1 MTKRGRSS
9 ASNATGA
16 EAVADPNVSLAAAA
30 HEIKN
35 ALGPLAMTLQLAERQ
50 LLAGN
55 PVAPADLAFARAQ
68 VRRLSSLVEDLL
80 DQTRAD
86 LGALAFRP
94 REVDLCD
101 VVTEAVEIFRRGKPT
116 PIAVELPSD
125 GGTPLVASVDVGRM
139 QQVLINLLE
148 NAVRYSPA
156 GSNVTVRLALQAPA
170 TARIE
175 VRDAG
180 PGLSADERARIF
192 DRFVRGAASEGTSG
206 LGLGL
211 YLCRAIVEQHGGT
224 IGVDSAPGAGATFW
238 INIRA
243 G

>member
-1 MTKRGRSS
+1 M
-9 ASNATGA
+9 
-16 EAVADPNVSLAAAA
+16 
-30 HEIKN
+30 
-35 ALGPLAMTLQLAERQ
+35 
-50 LLAGN
+50 
-55 PVAPADLAFARAQ
+55 
-68 VRRLSSLVEDLL
+68 RRLSCLVEDLL

-86 LGALAFRP
+86 LGALAFHP
-94 REVDLCD
+94 RDTDLCD
-101 VVTEAVEIFRRGKPT
+101 VVTDAVETFRRGKPA
-116 PIAVELPSD
+116 PIVVELPPR
-125 GGTPLVASVDVGRM
+125 PLVASVDAGRL
-139 QQVLINLLE
+139 QQVLVNLLE

-156 GSNVTVRLALQAPA
+156 GSNVTVCLARGARA

-180 PGLSADERARIF
+180 PGLSADEQARIF

-238 INIRA
+238 IDIHA

>member
-1 MTKRGRSS
+1 MIKRVRSP
-9 ASNATGA
+9 A
-16 EAVADPNVSLAAAA
+16 ETAADADPNLSLAAAA

-94 REVDLCD
+94 REVDLGD
-101 VVTEAVEIFRRGKPT
+101 VVTDAVETFRRGKPSPLQIVIDVPT
-116 PIAVELPSD
+116 D
-125 GGTPLVASVDVGRM
+125 GGESLVASVDAGRI
-139 QQVLINLLE
+139 QQVLVNLLE
-148 NAVRYSPA
+148 NAVRYSPP
-156 GSNVTVRLALQAPA
+156 GSSVTVRLERAAAA
-170 TARIE
+170 TARIS
-175 VRDAG
+175 VRDQG
-180 PGLSADERARIF
+180 PGLSAAEQAQIF
-192 DRFVRGAASEGTSG
+192 GRFVRGAASTGTSG
-206 LGLGL
+206 LCLGL

-224 IGVDSAPGAGATFW
+224 VGVESTPGSGATFW
-238 INIRA
+238 VDLPA
-243 G
+243 A

>member
-1 MTKRGRSS
+1 MKKT
-9 ASNATGA
+9 AAD
-16 EAVADPNVSLAAAA
+16 ADPNLSLAAAA

-50 LLAGN
+50 LLAGQ
-55 PVAPADLAFARAQ
+55 PVAPGDLAFARAQ
-68 VRRLSSLVEDLL
+68 VRRLASLVEDLL

-86 LGALAFRP
+86 LGDLAFRP
-94 REVDLCD
+94 REVDLSG
-101 VVTEAVEIFRRGKPT
+101 VVTEAVEIFRRGKPV
-116 PIAVELPSD
+116 PIVVELPSD
-125 GGTPLVASVDVGRM
+125 GGAPLCASVDVGRM

-148 NAVRYSPA
+148 NAVRYAPA
-156 GSNVTVRLALQAPA
+156 GSNITVCLARPTPA

-180 PGLSADERARIF
+180 PGLSADEQARIF

-224 IGVDSAPGAGATFW
+224 IGVQSVPGAGATFW
-238 INIRA
+238 IDIRTV
-243 G
+243 

>member
-1 MTKRGRSS
+1 MKKD
-9 ASNATGA
+9 AKPLDDDPD
-16 EAVADPNVSLAAAA
+16 ADANLALAAAA

-50 LLAGN
+50 AQAGN

-68 VRRLSSLVEDLL
+68 VRRLSALVEDLL

-86 LGALAFRP
+86 LGNLAFHPRP
-94 REVDLCD
+94 VDLGP
-101 VVTEAVEIFRRGKPT
+101 VVAETVETFRRGKPA
-116 PIAVELPSD
+116 PIAVELPPN
-125 GGTPLVASVDVGRM
+125 PLTASVDVGRM
-139 QQVLINLLE
+139 QQVIVNLLE
-148 NAVRYSPA
+148 NATRYAPA
-156 GSNVTVRLALQAPA
+156 GSDVTVRLRQPAPGC
-170 TARIE
+170 ARIE
-175 VRDAG
+175 VSDCG
-180 PGLSADERARIF
+180 PGLSVEEQARIF

-238 INIRA
+238 LDLQA

>member
-1 MTKRGRSS
+1 MKEDADS
-9 ASNATGA
+9 
-16 EAVADPNVSLAAAA
+16 DPNLSLAAAA

-50 LLAGN
+50 LLADR

-94 REVDLCD
+94 REVDLCE
-101 VVTEAVEIFRRGKPT
+101 VVTDAVETFRRGKPSPL
-116 PIAVELPSD
+116 PILVDLPSD
-125 GGTPLVASVDVGRM
+125 GSDGCDGREPLLASVDAGRM
-139 QQVLINLLE
+139 QQVLVNLLE
-148 NAVRYSPA
+148 NAVRYSPP
-156 GSNVTVRLALQAPA
+156 GSNIAVSLARRAPA
-170 TARIE
+170 CARIE
-175 VRDAG
+175 VRDRG
-180 PGLSADERARIF
+180 PGLSADEQARIF

-238 INIRA
+238 IEVRA

>member
-1 MTKRGRSS
+1 MKKS
-9 ASNATGA
+9 ADVA
-16 EAVADPNVSLAAAA
+16 ADPNLPLAAAA

-50 LLAGN
+50 LLAGQ
-55 PVAPADLAFARAQ
+55 PVAADDLAFARAQ
-68 VRRLSSLVEDLL
+68 VRRLASLVEDLL

-86 LGALAFRP
+86 LGDLAFRP
-94 REVDLCD
+94 REVDLCG
-101 VVTEAVEIFRRGKPT
+101 VVTEAVEIFRRGKPA
-116 PIAVELPSD
+116 PIVVQLPSD
-125 GGTPLVASVDVGRM
+125 GGAPLIASVDVGRM
-139 QQVLINLLE
+139 QQVLVNLLE

-156 GSNVTVRLALQAPA
+156 GSNVTVRLARPAPA

-175 VRDAG
+175 VSDAG
-180 PGLSADERARIF
+180 PGLSAEEQARIF

-238 INIRA
+238 IDIRA
-243 G
+243 D

>member
-1 MTKRGRSS
+1 MKRGD
-9 ASNATGA
+9 
-16 EAVADPNVSLAAAA
+16 ADGDPYLSLAAAA

-50 LLAGN
+50 LLAGQ
-55 PVAPADLAFARAQ
+55 PVAPGDLAFARAQ
-68 VRRLSSLVEDLL
+68 VRRLASLVEDLL

-86 LGALAFRP
+86 LGDLAFRP
-94 REVDLCD
+94 REVDLCG
-101 VVTEAVEIFRRGKPT
+101 VVTEAVEIFRRGKPA
-116 PIAVELPSD
+116 PIVVELPPA
-125 GGTPLVASVDVGRM
+125 PLAATVDIGRM
-139 QQVLINLLE
+139 QQVLVNLLE

-156 GSNVTVRLALQAPA
+156 GSNVIVGLTRQGPA
-170 TARIE
+170 AARIE

-180 PGLSADERARIF
+180 PGLSAEEQARIF

-224 IGVDSAPGAGATFW
+224 IGVESVPGAGATFW
-238 INIRA
+238 INIHA
-243 G
+243 A

>member
-1 MTKRGRSS
+1 MKND
-9 ASNATGA
+9 AAPA
-16 EAVADPNVSLAAAA
+16 AVDDDANVALAAAA

-50 LLAGN
+50 AQGGK

-68 VRRLSSLVEDLL
+68 VRRLSALVDDLL

-86 LGALAFRP
+86 LGKLAFRP
-94 REVDLCD
+94 RPADLGA
-101 VVTEAVEIFRRGKPT
+101 VVAEAVETFRRGKPAS
-116 PIAVELPSD
+116 IAVERPPA
-125 GGTPLVASVDVGRM
+125 PLTAAVDAGRV
-139 QQVLINLLE
+139 QQVIVNLLE
-148 NAVRYSPA
+148 NAIRYSPA
-156 GSNVTVRLALQAPA
+156 GSEVEVRLRESAPGR
-170 TARIE
+170 ARIE
-175 VRDAG
+175 VSDRG
-180 PGLSADERARIF
+180 PGLSSEEQARIF

-238 INIRA
+238 VEIRT

>member
-1 MTKRGRSS
+1 MKHDD
-9 ASNATGA
+9 AA
-16 EAVADPNVSLAAAA
+16 ADPNLSLAAAA

-55 PVAPADLAFARAQ
+55 SVAPADLAFARTQ
-68 VRRLSSLVEDLL
+68 VRRLASLVEDLL

-94 REVDLCD
+94 REVNLCD
-101 VVTEAVEIFRRGKPT
+101 VVADAVETFRRGKPSPL
-116 PIAVELPSD
+116 PILVELPAQ
-125 GGTPLVASVDVGRM
+125 GGEPLVASVDAGRM
-139 QQVLINLLE
+139 QQVLVNLLE
-148 NAVRYSPA
+148 NAVRYSPP
-156 GSNVTVRLALQAPA
+156 GSNVTVRLARRAPL

-180 PGLSADERARIF
+180 PGLSADEQARIF

-238 INIRA
+238 MDIRTA
-243 G
+243 

>member
-1 MTKRGRSS
+1 MKTDD
-9 ASNATGA
+9 AD
-16 EAVADPNVSLAAAA
+16 ADPNLSLAAAA

-50 LLAGN
+50 LLAGQ
-55 PVAPADLAFARAQ
+55 PVAPGDLAFARSQ
-68 VRRLSSLVEDLL
+68 VRRLASLVEDLL

-86 LGALAFRP
+86 LGDLAFRP
-94 REVDLCD
+94 REVDLCG
-101 VVTEAVEIFRRGKPT
+101 VVTEAVETFRRGKPA
-116 PIAVELPSD
+116 PIVVELPPS
-125 GGTPLVASVDVGRM
+125 PLAASVDVGRM
-139 QQVLINLLE
+139 QQVLVNLLE

-156 GSNVTVRLALQAPA
+156 GSNVTVLLARPAPA

-180 PGLSADERARIF
+180 PGLSAEEQARIF

-224 IGVDSAPGAGATFW
+224 IGVESVPGAGATFW

>member
-9 ASNATGA
+9 ASNAAGA
-16 EAVADPNVSLAAAA
+16 EAAADPNVSLAAAA

-50 LLAGN
+50 VLAGQ
-55 PVAPADLAFARAQ
+55 PVAPGELAFARSQ
-68 VRRLSSLVEDLL
+68 VRKLSSLVEDLL

-94 REVDLCD
+94 RDVDLCD

-116 PIAVELPSD
+116 PIAVELPPA
-125 GGTPLVASVDVGRM
+125 PLAAVVDAGRM

-156 GSNVTVRLALQAPA
+156 GSNVTVRLAPEAPA
-170 TARIE
+170 NARIE

-192 DRFVRGAASEGTSG
+192 DRFVRGTASEGTSG

-224 IGVDSAPGAGATFW
+224 IGVESTPGAGATFW

>member
-1 MTKRGRSS
+1 MTNRGRSP
-9 ASNATGA
+9 ADADDG
-16 EAVADPNVSLAAAA
+16 DPNLSLAAAA

-55 PVAPADLAFARAQ
+55 PVMPADLAFARVQ

-94 REVDLCD
+94 REIDLRD
-101 VVTEAVEIFRRGKPT
+101 VVTDAVETFRRGKPSPL
-116 PIAVELPSD
+116 PILVELPPD
-125 GGTPLVASVDVGRM
+125 GGEALVASVDAGRM
-139 QQVLINLLE
+139 QQVLVNLLE
-148 NAVRYSPA
+148 NAVRYSPP
-156 GSNVTVRLALQAPA
+156 GSNVTVSLARRPPA

-175 VRDAG
+175 VRDVG
-180 PGLSADERARIF
+180 PGLSADEQARIF

-211 YLCRAIVEQHGGT
+211 YLCRAIVEQHGGS

-238 INIRA
+238 MDIRV

>member
-1 MTKRGRSS
+1 MTKRGRSP
-9 ASNATGA
+9 ASKAAGA
-16 EAVADPNVSLAAAA
+16 DADADPNVSLAAAA

-50 LLAGN
+50 LLAGK
-55 PVAPADLAFARAQ
+55 PVAPADLAFARSQ
-68 VRRLSSLVEDLL
+68 VRRLALLVDDLL

-101 VVTEAVEIFRRGKPT
+101 VVTEAVEIFRRGKPA
-116 PIAVELPSD
+116 PIVVELPLA
-125 GGTPLVASVDVGRM
+125 PLRATVDVGRM
-139 QQVLINLLE
+139 QQVLVNLLE

-156 GSNVTVRLALQAPA
+156 GSNITVRLALHAPA

-180 PGLSADERARIF
+180 PGLSADEQARIF

-211 YLCRAIVEQHGGT
+211 YLCRAIIEQHGGT
-224 IGVDSAPGAGATFW
+224 IGVDSTPGAGATFW
-238 INIRA
+238 IDVRV

>member
-1 MTKRGRSS
+1 MTKRGRSP
-9 ASNATGA
+9 ANNTAGA
-16 EAVADPNVSLAAAA
+16 HADADPNVSLAAAA

-50 LLAGN
+50 LLAGK
-55 PVAPADLAFARAQ
+55 PVAPDDLAFARSQ
-68 VRRLSSLVEDLL
+68 VRRLAGLVEDLL

-86 LGALAFRP
+86 LGSLAFRP

-116 PIAVELPSD
+116 PIAVELPAAPMS
-125 GGTPLVASVDVGRM
+125 ASVDVGRM

-156 GSNVTVRLALQAPA
+156 GSNVTVRLARQAPA

-175 VRDAG
+175 VCDAG
-180 PGLSADERARIF
+180 PGLSTDERARIF
-192 DRFVRGAASEGTSG
+192 DRFVRGIASEGTSG

-224 IGVDSAPGAGATFW
+224 IGVDSVPGAGATFW
-238 INIRA
+238 IDIQTA
-243 G
+243 

>member
-1 MTKRGRSS
+1 MTKRGRSPADS
-9 ASNATGA
+9 AAD
-16 EAVADPNVSLAAAA
+16 ADPNLSLAAAA

-50 LLAGN
+50 LLADK
-55 PVAPADLAFARAQ
+55 PVAPADLAFARSQ

-94 REVDLCD
+94 REVDLCE
-101 VVTEAVEIFRRGKPT
+101 VVTDAVETFRRGKPS
-116 PIAVELPSD
+116 PIVVELPSA
-125 GGTPLVASVDVGRM
+125 GGEPLVAPVDAGRM
-139 QQVLINLLE
+139 QQVLVNLLE
-148 NAVRYSPA
+148 NAVRYSPP
-156 GSNVTVRLALQAPA
+156 GSNVTVRLGRRGPA

-180 PGLSADERARIF
+180 PGLSADEQARIF
-192 DRFVRGAASEGTSG
+192 ERFVRGAASEGTSG

-224 IGVDSAPGAGATFW
+224 IGVESAPGAGATFW
-238 INIRA
+238 MDIRTA
-243 G
+243 

>member
-9 ASNATGA
+9 ASKAAGA
-16 EAVADPNVSLAAAA
+16 DADADPNVSLAAAA

-50 LLAGN
+50 LLAGK
-55 PVAPADLAFARAQ
+55 PVAPDDLAFARAQ
-68 VRRLSSLVEDLL
+68 VRRLASLVEDLL

-86 LGALAFRP
+86 LGNLAFRP

-101 VVTEAVEIFRRGKPT
+101 VVTEAVEIFRRGKPA
-116 PIAVELPSD
+116 PIAVQLPPA
-125 GGTPLVASVDVGRM
+125 PLAASVDVGRM

-156 GSNVTVRLALQAPA
+156 GSNVTVRLAAQAPA
-170 TARIE
+170 SARIE
-175 VRDAG
+175 VRDSG
-180 PGLSADERARIF
+180 PGLSGDERARIF

-243 G
+243 C